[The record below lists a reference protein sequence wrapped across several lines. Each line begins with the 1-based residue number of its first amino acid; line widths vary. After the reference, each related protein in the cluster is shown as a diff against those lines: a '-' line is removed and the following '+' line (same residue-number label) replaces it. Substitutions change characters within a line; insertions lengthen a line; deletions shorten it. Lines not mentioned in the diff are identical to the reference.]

1 MYVYTS
7 FSLQGFP
14 QRSPDSLYGG
24 GRRADGCTPPDVARI
39 AQERSYRN
47 RDGTA
52 DDQEAVL
59 REKREGENT
68 ESDYRQSEDWGN
80 TWAI

>member
-1 MYVYTS
+1 VYVYTS
-7 FSLQGFP
+7 FILRGFP
-14 QRSPDSLYGG
+14 WHSPDSLYGG
-24 GRRADGCTPPDVARI
+24 GHRADRCTPLDVTRI
-39 AQERSYRN
+39 TQERSYRN
-47 RDGTA
+47 RGSTA
-52 DDQEAVL
+52 DGQEAVL

>member
-1 MYVYTS
+1 MS
-7 FSLQGFP
+7 FSLRGFP
-14 QRSPDSLYGG
+14 QHSPDSLYGG
-24 GRRADGCTPPDVARI
+24 GHRTDGCTPLDVARI

-47 RDGTA
+47 RGSTA
-52 DDQEAVL
+52 NGQEAVL